1 MKPRYDEKIVF
12 FLVVENLYGTTVT
25 LFERLDWKT
34 PCLVNSLA
42 S

>member
-1 MKPRYDEKIVF
+1 MKPRYDEI